1 MLSPFARAIRNLL
14 FIVEEFTRVVNML
27 FIIVTSARIVKI
39 VYFFK
44 VDLATEREQQLTTV
58 RGLTKAW
65 PMVERQ
71 IGHRKSRL
79 VLSARFPA
87 VTWRS
92 RSVAFSQISLI
103 IQAEM
108 RSLELP
114 QRFTIFLSYSKWGF
128 YSLNNRGNETSAV

>member
-58 RGLTKAW
+58 RGLTNGRAANW
-65 PMVERQ
+65 APE
-71 IGHRKSRL
+71 
-79 VLSARFPA
+79 
-87 VTWRS
+87 
-92 RSVAFSQISLI
+92 VAFSPFRAFSCRHLTFPFCGFQPN
-103 IQAEM
+103 QANYTG
-108 RSLELP
+108 RDDVIRTTTALHDFS
-114 QRFTIFLSYSKWGF
+114 FLFQVRILQFKKRG
-128 YSLNNRGNETSAV
+128 GNETSAV